1 MNWIFLAIAGSVA
14 QLIDG
19 TLGMGFGLTS
29 STLLLTLGASAA
41 VASAA
46 VHAAEIGTT
55 LVSGVSHWREENVDM
70 KILKQLAIPGGIGA
84 ILGATFLS
92 WIDLSNAKIFVSTLL
107 LLLGFLL
114 LYRNI
119 FNFNQ
124 QPPSLQITNPRY
136 FTYLGFT
143 GGFVDA
149 SGGGGWGPIVTPTMM
164 TTTSVEPRKIIG
176 TVSAAEFIVAVS
188 ASVGFLINIHRLDIN
203 WAAVGGLALGGCL
216 MAQIAA
222 RIVVKLPRKQIAI
235 LVGLAVVIINGFR
248 IITNELKSCISTPL
262 RCSFLHK
269 DWYLASKRAGS
280 LT

>member
-1 MNWIFLAIAGSVA
+1 MNWIFFAIAGSVA

-29 STLLLTLGASAA
+29 STLLVTLGASAA

-55 LVSGVSHWREENVDM
+55 LVSGASHWHADNVDK
-70 KILKQLAIPGGIGA
+70 KILKKLAIPGGIGA

-92 WIDLSNAKIFVSTLL
+92 SIDLSSAKVFISTLL

-119 FNFNQ
+119 FTFAP
-124 QPPSLQITNPRY
+124 QPASVEITNPRY

-164 TTTSVEPRKIIG
+164 TTTAVEPRKIIG
-176 TVSAAEFIVAVS
+176 TVSASEFIVAVS
-188 ASVGFLINIHRLDIN
+188 ASVGFLANINRLDIN
-203 WAAVGGLALGGCL
+203 WGVVGGLALGGSI
-216 MAQIAA
+216 MAPIAA
-222 RIVVKLPRKQIAI
+222 RIVVKLPRKQIGI
-235 LVGLAVVIINGFR
+235 LVGLAVIIINGFR
-248 IITNELKSCISTPL
+248 IITS
-262 RCSFLHK
+262 
-269 DWYLASKRAGS
+269 
-280 LT
+280 

>member
-1 MNWIFLAIAGSVA
+1 MNWIFFAIAGSIA

-19 TLGMGFGLTS
+19 TIGMGFGLTS

-55 LVSGVSHWREENVDM
+55 LVSGVSHWHADNVDTKM
-70 KILKQLAIPGGIGA
+70 LKKLAIPGGIGA
-84 ILGATFLS
+84 LLGATFLS
-92 WIDLSNAKIFVSTLL
+92 SIDLSNAKIFISTLL

-119 FNFNQ
+119 FSFAH
-124 QPPSLQITNPRY
+124 QPTNLQITNPRY

-164 TTTSVEPRKIIG
+164 TTTAIEPRKIIG

-188 ASVGFLINIHRLDIN
+188 ASLGFLININRLDIN
-203 WAAVGGLALGGCL
+203 WAAVGGLALGGAL
-216 MAQIAA
+216 MAPIAA
-222 RIVVKLPRKQIAI
+222 RIVVKLPRKQIGI
-235 LVGLAVVIINGFR
+235 LVGLAVIIINGYR
-248 IITNELKSCISTPL
+248 I
-262 RCSFLHK
+262 
-269 DWYLASKRAGS
+269 LAG
-280 LT
+280 

>member
-1 MNWIFLAIAGSVA
+1 MNWIFFALAGSLA

-46 VHAAEIGTT
+46 VHVAEIGTT
-55 LVSGVSHWREENVDM
+55 LVSGASHWHAENVDK
-70 KILKQLAIPGGIGA
+70 KILLKLAVPGGIGA
-84 ILGATFLS
+84 LLGATFLS
-92 WIDLSNAKIFVSTLL
+92 WIDLSNAKVFISTLL

-119 FNFNQ
+119 FPSTGP
-124 QPPSLQITNPRY
+124 QPSVELTNPRY
-136 FTYLGFT
+136 LTYLGFT

-164 TTTSVEPRKIIG
+164 STTTVEPRKIIG

-188 ASVGFLINIHRLDIN
+188 ASVGFLANLHRLDID
-203 WAAVGGLALGGCL
+203 WAVVGGLALGGSL
-216 MAQIAA
+216 MAPIAA
-222 RIVVKLPRKQIAI
+222 KIVVKLPRKQIGI
-235 LVGLAVVIINGFR
+235 LVGIAVIVINGYR
-248 IITNELKSCISTPL
+248 ILSS
-262 RCSFLHK
+262 
-269 DWYLASKRAGS
+269 
-280 LT
+280 

>member
-1 MNWIFLAIAGSVA
+1 MNWIFFAIAGSIA

-55 LVSGVSHWREENVDM
+55 LVSGVSHWHADNVDTKM
-70 KILKQLAIPGGIGA
+70 LKKLAIPGGIGA
-84 ILGATFLS
+84 LLGATFLS
-92 WIDLSNAKIFVSTLL
+92 SIDLSNAKIFISTLL

-119 FNFNQ
+119 FSFAH
-124 QPPSLQITNPRY
+124 QPTNLQITNPRY

-164 TTTSVEPRKIIG
+164 TTTAIEPRKIIG

-188 ASVGFLINIHRLDIN
+188 ASFGFLININRLDIN
-203 WAAVGGLALGGCL
+203 WAAVGGLALGGAL
-216 MAQIAA
+216 MAPIAA
-222 RIVVKLPRKQIAI
+222 RIVVKLPRKQIGI
-235 LVGLAVVIINGFR
+235 LVGLAVIIINGYR
-248 IITNELKSCISTPL
+248 I
-262 RCSFLHK
+262 
-269 DWYLASKRAGS
+269 LAG
-280 LT
+280 